1 MTPRHQSEGH
11 EWFLCQQ
18 QYPLPDKMLYGIS
31 ALYDVWHPIPKKNEQ
46 SVLILKSV
54 KLLLWFLFLCKTW
67 RETQNSYSGLN
78 KPQRNDDSRRQ
89 KSTAKILLGAFFVG
103 KHWLVGFEF
112 QEIEIEIETRGTF
125 ANTIVFYVCSQ

>member
-1 MTPRHQSEGH
+1 MSSHTFDFNKRKSP
-11 EWFLCQQ
+11 
-18 QYPLPDKMLYGIS
+18 PLVS
-31 ALYDVWHPIPKKNEQ
+31 FFV
-46 SVLILKSV
+46 
-54 KLLLWFLFLCKTW
+54 CKTW

-89 KSTAKILLGAFFVG
+89 KLTAKILLGAFFVG